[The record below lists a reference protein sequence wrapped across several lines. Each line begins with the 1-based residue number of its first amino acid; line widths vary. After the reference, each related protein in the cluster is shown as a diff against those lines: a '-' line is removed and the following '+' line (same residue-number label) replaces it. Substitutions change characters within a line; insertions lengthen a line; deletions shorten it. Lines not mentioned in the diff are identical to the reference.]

1 MLGTKYLTKEN
12 NWLKSIS
19 QTRIW
24 TCEPEPLNNIIE
36 EFYATVRTKD
46 REDYEDDG
54 FREMVA
60 AVDGYLTEKE
70 YKGSITL
77 EWGFKSLKQVLEGK
91 TQQLQQQL
99 MNYYKKSEQLIWE
112 TGSYFCLYV
121 IN

>member
-1 MLGTKYLTKEN
+1 
-12 NWLKSIS
+12 
-19 QTRIW
+19 
-24 TCEPEPLNNIIE
+24 
-36 EFYATVRTKD
+36 
-46 REDYEDDG
+46 
-54 FREMVA
+54 MVA

-91 TQQLQQQL
+91 TQQPQQQL

-112 TGSYFCLYV
+112 IGSYFCLYV

>member
-1 MLGTKYLTKEN
+1 MLGTKYPTKGN
-12 NWLKSIS
+12 KWLKSSS
-19 QTRIW
+19 QKRIRE
-24 TCEPEPLNNIIE
+24 CELEPLNNIIE

-46 REDYEDDG
+46 REDYKVDG
-54 FREMVA
+54 FREIVA

-99 MNYYKKSEQLIWE
+99 MNYYKK
-112 TGSYFCLYV
+112 
-121 IN
+121 

>member
-1 MLGTKYLTKEN
+1 
-12 NWLKSIS
+12 
-19 QTRIW
+19 
-24 TCEPEPLNNIIE
+24 
-36 EFYATVRTKD
+36 
-46 REDYEDDG
+46 
-54 FREMVA
+54 MVA
-60 AVDGYLTEKE
+60 AFDGYLTEKE

-77 EWGFKSLKQVLEGK
+77 EWDFKSLKQVLEGK